1 MATITLSYFLII
13 LQVSTIL
20 KCSYIFLSQQAS
32 LSAAAIMMELSLL
45 SNKFRE
51 PIIGGSMT
59 GLKIF
64 SEASS
69 IGLPFFFLVQT

>member
-32 LSAAAIMMELSLL
+32 LSAAAIMMELSLP
-45 SNKFRE
+45 SNKFR
-51 PIIGGSMT
+51 GGSMT

>member
-1 MATITLSYFLII
+1 MATITLSSFLII

-51 PIIGGSMT
+51 P
-59 GLKIF
+59 
-64 SEASS
+64 
-69 IGLPFFFLVQT
+69 